1 MLFSPKNQA
10 FYSEEL
16 EYSTLPSD
24 LVTIDEKSWID
35 YLSKINEGYFIYL
48 SEDTL
53 TASDNARPSILYSF
67 DTDTKTWVQSEEQKA
82 KQVILDKKSRLEKAK
97 SLYSTTTN
105 ELTEYGYMIEDKDY
119 SEYSEDTLLDIKSQL
134 TSYRIAL
141 RAYINTDGSGEVP
154 YYETT

>member
-35 YLSKINEGYFIYL
+35 YLSKINEGYFVYL

-53 TASDNARPSILYSF
+53 TVSDDARPSILYSF
-67 DTDTKTWVQSEEQKA
+67 DTDTKTWIQSEEQKA
-82 KQVILDKKSRLEKAK
+82 EQVVLDKKSRLEKAK
-97 SLYSTTTN
+97 SLYYTTTN

-119 SEYSEDTLLDIKSQL
+119 SDYSEDKLLDIKSQL